1 MGLET
6 LSSRWRRVWRRHEK
20 WRAMQKRL
28 KKWQMAAQGVLDTLG
43 GITGDTSMLL
53 DVFQLFMKMGTKHM
67 LKFPRDLEKWE
78 SAMEDVGKGVC
89 GSEGNFSLIKVK
101 SSKDLISKL

>member
-1 MGLET
+1 
-6 LSSRWRRVWRRHEK
+6 
-20 WRAMQKRL
+20 
-28 KKWQMAAQGVLDTLG
+28 
-43 GITGDTSMLL
+43 MLL

-101 SSKDLISKL
+101 SSKI